1 VTVGTDSGANK
12 SLVEQNTPSGA
23 GGFLALFLVRAA
35 WVLNKLNT
43 LAAVVSALAIGAAGC
58 VLTWEASARYFFKIP
73 SDWQDETS
81 ILLLV
86 GASFLSAAWVQ
97 ERRGHIGIQAL
108 ATVLTPKADRMRRY
122 LSDFVTLVFTTF
134 FAWKSWTLLIDA
146 INEGQSSN
154 SALGEPLWIP
164 YSCMAVGMTLLSL
177 AVLVQVLSR
186 EALEKKDLSGSH

>member
-1 VTVGTDSGANK
+1 VTVGADGDANK
-12 SLVEQNTPSGA
+12 SLAEQNTPGGA
-23 GGFLALFLVRAA
+23 GRLLARVA
-35 WVLNKLNT
+35 WVLSKLNA
-43 LAAVVSALAIGAAGC
+43 LAAIAGAIAIGLAGC
-58 VLTWEASARYFFKIP
+58 VLTWEATARYFFEIP

-97 ERRGHIGIQAL
+97 EHRGHIGIQAL
-108 ATVLTPKADRMRRY
+108 ATVLPANADRMRRY
-122 LSDFVTLVFTTF
+122 LSDFVTLVFTGF

-164 YSCMAVGMTLLSL
+164 YSCMAVGMTLLAL
-177 AVLVQVLSR
+177 VVLVQVVSR
-186 EALEKKDLSGSH
+186 EALKPKTLPGSH